1 MPLFPSAALISS
13 SSSSKTKHSEE
24 TNEGPHSTTDSW
36 LNIGSSYQQPLV
48 GSTPVSNP
56 HHSLLSSGA
65 SSTRSEEPV
74 KKKRK
79 HKKEQRTRTDK
90 EHKKRKDKHGSKKK
104 KHGRSEQ
111 EVTKDV
117 LKGDDDRDYSSSDWS
132 SDDEPLPS
140 SSSSSSTAAAM
151 QNDRERVRNH
161 KDQTRS
167 STVHQQVVVHGQQSA
182 APAALPRDVFFLPDG
197 RILLTAPKPTVTTAQ
212 NTELYRI
219 DRRADK
225 DLLTFGHYRLDIPN
239 YVLSTERGIRPLAH
253 LVKHAHQLPRY
264 RSYKKRPDYL
274 PI

>member
-13 SSSSKTKHSEE
+13 SSSSKTKNNGE
-24 TNEGPHSTTDSW
+24 TKEGPQSTTDSW

-48 GSTPVSNP
+48 GDTPVLNP
-56 HHSLLSSGA
+56 HHSLLYPGA
-65 SSTRSEEPV
+65 NSIRREVPS

-79 HKKEQRTRTDK
+79 HKKEQRTRSDK
-90 EHKKRKDKHGSKKK
+90 EHKKKKEKHSKKK
-104 KHGRSEQ
+104 NQRSAQ

-117 LKGDDDRDYSSSDWS
+117 INDDDDRDYSSSDRS

-140 SSSSSSTAAAM
+140 SSSSSATNAAAAIH
-151 QNDRERVRNH
+151 NDRDR
-161 KDQTRS
+161 RS
-167 STVHQQVVVHGQQSA
+167 TIQQQVVVHGQQS

-197 RILLTAPKPTVTTAQ
+197 RILLTAPKPTVVNIAQ

-239 YVLSTERGIRPLAH
+239 YVLSTDRGIRPLAQ

-264 RSYKKRPDYL
+264 VRMFSVL
-274 PI
+274 SLS